1 MYLVYIFDIGIL
13 LISSSIDFEKSS
25 VVNLDC
31 GDDIDGNDDE
41 CDGDDSM
48 VKKLKIFKNRKRKR
62 KSKFFVFEMFV
73 FLEFYFVRR
82 EKVDEEK
89 FKLMKES

>member
-31 GDDIDGNDDE
+31 DDDIDGND
-41 CDGDDSM
+41 
-48 VKKLKIFKNRKRKR
+48 N
-62 KSKFFVFEMFV
+62 
-73 FLEFYFVRR
+73 
-82 EKVDEEK
+82 
-89 FKLMKES
+89 

>member
-1 MYLVYIFDIGIL
+1 
-13 LISSSIDFEKSS
+13 
-25 VVNLDC
+25 
-31 GDDIDGNDDE
+31 
-41 CDGDDSM
+41 M

-73 FLEFYFVRR
+73 FLEFYFVKR